1 MSYKIE
7 DIEGIGPSYGE
18 KLAGAEI
25 NTTSDLL
32 KACCA
37 KPGRVSI
44 AASTGISESLI
55 LKWTNAADMMR
66 VKGVGPEFAELLEA
80 SGVDTVKELRT
91 RNSDNL
97 AAKMAEINE
106 TKKLTRALP
115 AATVVAG
122 WVEQAKGMEPTITH

>member
-7 DIEGIGPSYGE
+7 DIEGIGPSFGE
-18 KLAGAEI
+18 KLAGADI
-25 NTTSDLL
+25 NTTEDLL

-106 TKKLTRALP
+106 TKKLTRAVP
-115 AATVVAG
+115 AASVVAG
-122 WVEQAKGMEPTITH
+122 WVDQAKAMDPTITH